1 MKSLN
6 RMMAE
11 FGRGKDR
18 QKRKSR
24 NIARIV
30 ETGMPVAAG
39 LAVGGAVRGEMVRS
53 QMPKIWAMNEFV
65 KSAKGKQLFRQ
76 NKDAFQKTMNKII
89 GPSPNKVA
97 IAAGLGTTAALA
109 GGVALEKRLRERQRR
124 KQMLLR

>member
-53 QMPKIWAMNEFV
+53 QMPKLWVMNEFV
-65 KSAKGKQLFRQ
+65 KSERGKRLFRQ

-109 GGVALEKRLRERQRR
+109 GGIALEKRLRERQRR

>member
-53 QMPKIWAMNEFV
+53 QMPKLWLMNEFV

-109 GGVALEKRLRERQRR
+109 GGIALEKRLRERQRR

>member
-53 QMPKIWAMNEFV
+53 QIPKIWVMNEFV

-109 GGVALEKRLRERQRR
+109 GGIALEKRLRERQRR

>member
-53 QMPKIWAMNEFV
+53 QMPKLWLMNEFV